1 MGGRGIS
8 SFAFMPYKGK
18 IKILLVA
25 SGGSPPHLPE
35 KSKKKVGS
43 KPTMQDLQLLPGLY
57 KNLRSD
63 FKGKLGSLKDD
74 LFSYKSFKILGIS
87 SMTWG

>member
-1 MGGRGIS
+1 
-8 SFAFMPYKGK
+8 MPYKGK

-43 KPTMQDLQLLPGLY
+43 KPTMQDL
-57 KNLRSD
+57 
-63 FKGKLGSLKDD
+63 
-74 LFSYKSFKILGIS
+74 
-87 SMTWG
+87 